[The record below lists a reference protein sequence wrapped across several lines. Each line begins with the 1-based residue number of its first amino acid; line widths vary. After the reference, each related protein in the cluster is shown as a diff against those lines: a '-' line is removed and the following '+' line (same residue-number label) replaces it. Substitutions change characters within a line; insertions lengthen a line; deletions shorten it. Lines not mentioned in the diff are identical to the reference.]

1 MKTHFWGKTFV
12 MNQLSIPP
20 AIARLCGDELCE
32 RVPQLRL
39 AIGHAHRERA
49 REHAHA
55 LRGLAANFGLTG
67 LASALA
73 GLEAAARENGDAMLP
88 AFALVEREIA
98 PALETLGY
106 C

>member
-1 MKTHFWGKTFV
+1 MS
-12 MNQLSIPP
+12 QRSIPP

-39 AIGHAHRERA
+39 AVGHAHRERVL
-49 REHAHA
+49 EHAHA
-55 LRGLAANFGLTG
+55 LRGLAANFGLIG
-67 LASALA
+67 LATALA
-73 GLEAAARENGDAMLP
+73 GVEAAAQHSGDAMLP

-98 PALETLGY
+98 SALETLGY